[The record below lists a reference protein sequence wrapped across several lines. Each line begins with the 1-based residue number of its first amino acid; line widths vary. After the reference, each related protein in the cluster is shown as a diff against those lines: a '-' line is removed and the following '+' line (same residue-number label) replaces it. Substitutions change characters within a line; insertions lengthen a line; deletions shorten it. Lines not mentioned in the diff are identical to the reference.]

1 MGTGEISNGLNND
14 EAVLLQECSFFY
26 CMMASPWCV
35 ALSEAIFSFRKSWG
49 ELRVVKWLE
58 MRGLGVRTGNC

>member
-49 ELRVVKWLE
+49 ELREVK
-58 MRGLGVRTGNC
+58 